1 MPVNNDNDE
10 NDEYTRATKAV
21 VDDTMRT
28 DVLGPNIERVLRDYK
43 PVNDLV
49 KKISVDGI
57 KNDTDTKKAI
67 DEVVSSNDARK
78 RNNIMIAIGSAILGG
93 VITFISGIVIEALKK

>member
-1 MPVNNDNDE
+1 MPLNNDNDE

-28 DVLGPNIERVLRDYK
+28 DVLGPNVERVLRDYK

-67 DEVVSSNDARK
+67 DEVVSSNEARK
-78 RNNIMIAIGSAILGG
+78 RNNIMIAIGSVILGG

>member
-1 MPVNNDNDE
+1 MPLNNDNDE

-28 DVLGPNIERVLRDYK
+28 DVLGPNVERVLRDYK

-49 KKISVDGI
+49 KKISVEGI

-67 DEVVSSNDARK
+67 DEVVSSNEARK
-78 RNNIMIAIGSAILGG
+78 RNNIMITIGSAILGAIIALG
-93 VITFISGIVIEALKK
+93 SNALIEALKK

>member
-1 MPVNNDNDE
+1 
-10 NDEYTRATKAV
+10 
-21 VDDTMRT
+21 MRT
-28 DVLGPNIERVLRDYK
+28 DVLGPNVERVLRDYK

-67 DEVVSSNDARK
+67 DEVVNSNEARK

>member
-1 MPVNNDNDE
+1 MPLNNDNDE

-67 DEVVSSNDARK
+67 DEVVSSNEARK

>member
-1 MPVNNDNDE
+1 MPLNNDNDE

-49 KKISVDGI
+49 KKIFVDGI

-67 DEVVSSNDARK
+67 DEVVNSNEARK

>member
-28 DVLGPNIERVLRDYK
+28 DVLGPNVERVLRDYK

-67 DEVVSSNDARK
+67 DEVVNSNEARK
-78 RNNIMIAIGSAILGG
+78 RNNIMIAIGSVILGG
-93 VITFISGIVIEALKK
+93 AITFISGIVIEALKK

>member
-1 MPVNNDNDE
+1 MPLNNDNDE

-28 DVLGPNIERVLRDYK
+28 DVLGPNVERVLRDYK
-43 PVNDLV
+43 PINDLV

-67 DEVVSSNDARK
+67 DEVVNSNEARK

>member
-1 MPVNNDNDE
+1 MPLNNDNDE

-28 DVLGPNIERVLRDYK
+28 DVLGPNVERVLRDYK

-67 DEVVSSNDARK
+67 DEVVNSNEARK
-78 RNNIMIAIGSAILGG
+78 RNNIMTAIGSAILGG

>member
-67 DEVVSSNDARK
+67 DEVVSSNEARK

>member
-1 MPVNNDNDE
+1 MPLNNDNDE
-10 NDEYTRATKAV
+10 NDEYTCATKAV

-28 DVLGPNIERVLRDYK
+28 DVLGPNVERVLRDYK

-67 DEVVSSNDARK
+67 DEVVNSNEARK
-78 RNNIMIAIGSAILGG
+78 RNNIMIAIGSVILGG

>member
-28 DVLGPNIERVLRDYK
+28 DVLGPNVERVLRDYK

-67 DEVVSSNDARK
+67 DEVVNSNEARK
-78 RNNIMIAIGSAILGG
+78 RNNIMIAIGSVILGG

>member
-67 DEVVSSNDARK
+67 DEVVNSNEARK

>member
-28 DVLGPNIERVLRDYK
+28 DVLGPNVERVLRDYK

-67 DEVVSSNDARK
+67 DEVVSSNEARK

>member
-1 MPVNNDNDE
+1 MPLNNDNDE

-28 DVLGPNIERVLRDYK
+28 DVLGPNVERVLRDYK

-67 DEVVSSNDARK
+67 DEVVNSNEARK

>member
-1 MPVNNDNDE
+1 MPLNNDNDE

-21 VDDTMRT
+21 VDYTMRT
-28 DVLGPNIERVLRDYK
+28 DVLGPNVERVLRDYK

-67 DEVVSSNDARK
+67 DEVVNSNEARK
-78 RNNIMIAIGSAILGG
+78 RNNIMIAIGSVILGG

>member
-1 MPVNNDNDE
+1 M
-10 NDEYTRATKAV
+10 
-21 VDDTMRT
+21 
-28 DVLGPNIERVLRDYK
+28 
-43 PVNDLV
+43 

-67 DEVVSSNDARK
+67 DEVVSSNEARK

>member
-1 MPVNNDNDE
+1 MPLNNDNDE

-28 DVLGPNIERVLRDYK
+28 DVLGPNVERVLRDYK

-67 DEVVSSNDARK
+67 DEVVSSNEARK

>member
-28 DVLGPNIERVLRDYK
+28 DVLGPNVERVLRD
-43 PVNDLV
+43 
-49 KKISVDGI
+49 
-57 KNDTDTKKAI
+57 
-67 DEVVSSNDARK
+67 
-78 RNNIMIAIGSAILGG
+78 
-93 VITFISGIVIEALKK
+93 

>member
-28 DVLGPNIERVLRDYK
+28 DVLGPNVERVLRDYK

-67 DEVVSSNDARK
+67 DEVVSSNEARK
-78 RNNIMIAIGSAILGG
+78 RNNIMIAIGSVILGG

>member
-1 MPVNNDNDE
+1 MPLNNDNDE

-21 VDDTMRT
+21 VDDTMHT
-28 DVLGPNIERVLRDYK
+28 DVLGPNVERVLRDYK

-67 DEVVSSNDARK
+67 DEVVNSNEARK

>member
-1 MPVNNDNDE
+1 MPLNNDNDE

-28 DVLGPNIERVLRDYK
+28 DVLGPNVERVLRDYK

-67 DEVVSSNDARK
+67 DEVVNSNEARK
-78 RNNIMIAIGSAILGG
+78 RNNIMIAIGSVILGG

>member
-28 DVLGPNIERVLRDYK
+28 DVLGPNVERVLRDYK

-67 DEVVSSNDARK
+67 DEVVSSNEARK
-78 RNNIMIAIGSAILGG
+78 RNNIMITIGSAVLGG
-93 VITFISGIVIEALKK
+93 IITFICTIVIEALKK

>member
-1 MPVNNDNDE
+1 MPLNNDNDE

-28 DVLGPNIERVLRDYK
+28 DVLGPNVERVLRDYK

-67 DEVVSSNDARK
+67 DEVVSSNEARK
-78 RNNIMIAIGSAILGG
+78 RNNIMIAIGSEILGG

>member
-28 DVLGPNIERVLRDYK
+28 DVLGPNVERVLRDYK

-67 DEVVSSNDARK
+67 DEVVNSNEARK

>member
-1 MPVNNDNDE
+1 MPLNNDNDE

-21 VDDTMRT
+21 VDDTMLT
-28 DVLGPNIERVLRDYK
+28 DVLGPNVERVLRDYK

-67 DEVVSSNDARK
+67 DEVVSSNEARK